1 MNYSENVEFQMS
13 FDRRTGKPIAVAV
26 VKIAAGSAV
35 FEVVNDKRV
44 QGTVVVEA
52 KPALPVK
59 IGAPASNPLMQEGMG
74 RVSYEECGE
83 CFFIPYTL
91 DDVENSSKVGMSD
104 TVSFLV
110 CTNKRCVGFQC

>member
-1 MNYSENVEFQMS
+1 MS

-52 KPALPVK
+52 KPALPAK

-91 DDVENSSKVGMSD
+91 DDVENSSKVGMND

-110 CTNKRCVGFQC
+110 CTNKRYVVFECLCNRVC